1 MSLGQSVREQ
11 FIEWA
16 REKGLTRFFGNPGS
30 TELTMFRDFPEDFG
44 YVMALHEGCAVAM
57 ADGYAQARRAPALV
71 NLHSAAGVGNA
82 MGTIFTAFRNGT
94 PLIITAGQQAR
105 SILLHDP
112 FLHSDRAAELLRPH
126 IKYAIEPARAQDV
139 PAAIAK
145 AWQIAMTAPMGPV
158 FVSIPADDWDQPAE
172 PWSGRPAPLSAAAGD
187 VTALAEALA
196 GSANPV
202 IVAGGEVDRSGA
214 WEALVALAEASGA
227 PVWHA
232 PLEGRIG
239 FPQSHPHFAGILPAD
254 PVGIR
259 ETFTGHDLILVVGTR
274 AFTYHIEGPK
284 PFAPGAPLFQISES
298 AEMLAAAVCGQG
310 ILGDIRRTLEALL
323 ATLGNDPANRSSRA
337 QSRDLGA
344 LPDPSTSL
352 GTNGGGDGLVREGP
366 ITLPY
371 LLHTLNRLRDPASA
385 IVEEA
390 PTARGDLPVYLPI
403 DRPDQFFTCA
413 SGGLGFGLAASV
425 GVAMARPDVRTIALI
440 GDGSAMY
447 GIQSL
452 HAAAR
457 EKSNL
462 LALVFNNGRYAA
474 LDGFASKFQL
484 HTTVGCDLAGLDFVK
499 LAEAQGVAAERV
511 ETAEALEAV
520 LARGLAAAGPM
531 LVEVMLP

>member
-1 MSLGQSVREQ
+1 MFQGQSVREQ
-11 FIEWA
+11 FLDWA

-30 TELTMFRDFPEDFG
+30 TELTMFRDFPDDFD
-44 YVMALHEGCAVAM
+44 YVMSLHEGCAVAM
-57 ADGYAQARRAPALV
+57 ADGYAQARRAPALI

-94 PLIITAGQQAR
+94 PLIITAGQQSR

-112 FLHSDRAAELLRPH
+112 FLHSDRAAELVRPH

-145 AWQIAMTAPMGPV
+145 AWQIALTAPMGPV
-158 FVSIPADDWDQPAE
+158 FVSIPADDWDQTAE
-172 PWSGRPAPLSAAAGD
+172 PWTGRPAPLSVAAGD

-196 GSANPV
+196 ASANPV
-202 IVAGGEVDRSGA
+202 IVAGGEVDRSGG
-214 WEALVALAEASGA
+214 WHALVALAEASGA

-239 FPQSHPHFAGILPAD
+239 FPQSHAQFAGILPAD
-254 PVGIR
+254 PGGIR
-259 ETFTGHDLILVVGTR
+259 ETFAGHDLILVVGTR

-284 PFAPGAPLFQISES
+284 PFAPEAPLFQISDS
-298 AEMLAAAVCGQG
+298 AEMLAAAVSGQG
-310 ILGDIRRTLEALL
+310 ILGDIKRTLEALL
-323 ATLGNDPANRSSRA
+323 ASTNFRSSRA
-337 QSRDLGA
+337 QSRDVGA
-344 LPDPSTSL
+344 GAETSF
-352 GTNGGGDGLVREGP
+352 TREGP

-390 PTARGDLPVYLPI
+390 PTSRGDLPVHLPI

-425 GVAMARPDVRTIALI
+425 GVAMARPEVRTIALI

-462 LALVFNNGRYAA
+462 LVLVFNNGRYAA

-511 ETAEALEAV
+511 DAAEALEDV

-531 LVEVMLP
+531 LIEVMLP